1 MKFKAGIVLNIP
13 MAEQT
18 PLMKQ
23 YFSIKQEHADAIL
36 FFRLGD
42 FYEMFGEDARVASS
56 VLQIALTTRDK
67 GKDEPVPMCGVPHF
81 AAESY
86 ISRLIEAGYKVAVCE
101 QVEDPREAK
110 GIVKREVVRVITPGT
125 HTPENPK
132 ENSFILS
139 FYPDG
144 GVHGISIADLSTGE
158 FFLYETDRPIEDEI
172 QRFEPKEILCPSHL
186 RGDLHY
192 TGTLDGCFTTYY
204 DDWYFDHPEA
214 YRKMLEHF
222 KVYSL
227 EVFGCE
233 EMRAA
238 VSASGALLSYLAENQ
253 KGAVVLRSPAVLKQ
267 GEYMFLDS
275 VTKRNMEL
283 IHNMRDGSSDGTLLK
298 ILDETLTPMGGRFLR
313 NAILKPLVDTGAI
326 RDRHEAVENLI
337 GDFELQEALRT
348 HLRQVQDLE
357 RLSTRVLQRRA
368 NPRDLVAIRT
378 SVSSLPGIRA
388 ALECALSAP
397 QESRRRNR

>member
-1 MKFKAGIVLNIP
+1 MPRPQDKHRRQDGELKFKAGIVLNIP

-186 RGDLHY
+186 KGDLHY

-337 GDFELQEALRT
+337 GDFELQETLRT

-378 SVSSLPGIRA
+378 S
-388 ALECALSAP
+388 
-397 QESRRRNR
+397 